1 MSRYIIIEVDEN
13 ALEESVENMKS
24 DIKERYIGIVRG
36 IEP

>member
-1 MSRYIIIEVDEN
+1 MSRYIIIEVYEN
-13 ALEESVENMKS
+13 ASEESVENMKS